1 MQTNLSSNSVYEMVS
16 LSGFTQLKNEFET
29 QKKMIYSA
37 TKAEKTVHDVS
48 VILLAKLTFKEADMS
63 YNSESLNENGGGMC
77 ISCRN
82 PL

>member
-16 LSGFTQLKNEFET
+16 LSGFTQLKNEFKT

-48 VILLAKLTFKEADMS
+48 VILLAKINF
-63 YNSESLNENGGGMC
+63 
-77 ISCRN
+77 
-82 PL
+82 